1 MSWGGHPWPLLVCL
15 GKGNGNR
22 GRCWHGRW
30 RDDVTADW
38 EQLVSDELEATR
50 VPILRKRSSHHS
62 GSVESCRRGSVLFL
76 LLGLLFVGLLLC
88 FRLLWV
94 ALLWERGERGQGWVS
109 TDGAHSRPRS
119 DCAAGRLHGASRA
132 EPPCSWEPRHRE
144 GRLPV
149 PRPFKGRILLE
160 HGQQALCSTFSFYP
174 LWKHSLTV
182 YDILSHPP

>member
-22 GRCWHGRW
+22 GRCWRGRW

-109 TDGAHSRPRS
+109 TDGAHGRPRRVPGPAATARQGVSMARAARRASLLLGAEAQRGTPSRPPPLQRS
-119 DCAAGRLHGASRA
+119 DPSRTRPAGFVQH
-132 EPPCSWEPRHRE
+132 
-144 GRLPV
+144 V
-149 PRPFKGRILLE
+149 FLL
-160 HGQQALCSTFSFYP
+160 STLEAQP
-174 LWKHSLTV
+174 HSV
-182 YDILSHPP
+182 